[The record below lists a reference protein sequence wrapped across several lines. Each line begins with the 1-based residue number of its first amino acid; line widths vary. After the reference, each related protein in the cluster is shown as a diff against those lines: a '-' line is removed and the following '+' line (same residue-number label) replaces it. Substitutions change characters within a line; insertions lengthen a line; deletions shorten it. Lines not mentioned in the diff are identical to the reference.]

1 MPDLID
7 DEKVFA
13 IALMQYPIRLVN
25 SQRERVE
32 GGFTDRGRGFFD
44 LWPFVFRRFLNVSY

>member
-13 IALMQYPIRLVN
+13 IALMQYPVRLVN

-44 LWPFVFRRFLNVSY
+44 LWPFVFRRFLNVSH